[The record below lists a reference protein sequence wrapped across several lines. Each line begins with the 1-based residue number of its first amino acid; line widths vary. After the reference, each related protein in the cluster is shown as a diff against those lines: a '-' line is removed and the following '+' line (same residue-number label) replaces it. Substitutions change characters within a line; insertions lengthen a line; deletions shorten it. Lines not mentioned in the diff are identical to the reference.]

1 MGIVRHLMRAIVVV
15 PMCVRHVTLV
25 GRWTLGVGRWALAS
39 VDRYEFHSA
48 LRTIAWMIHDDFR
61 MHRARVFRS
70 FLLLACR
77 AVGRLGDRRRVIV
90 LTIRMLRDR
99 GSDRE
104 QRKCARD

>member
-15 PMCVRHVTLV
+15 PVCVRHVTL
-25 GRWTLGVGRWALAS
+25 VGRWALAS

-90 LTIRMLRDR
+90 LTIRVLRDR

-104 QRKCARD
+104 QRKRARD